1 MIMKNLIMLIFILCM
16 GTALCVAV
24 CSEYQDIQLIAAVE
38 FVLASF
44 ALGATNKLVTKTN
57 K

>member
-1 MIMKNLIMLIFILCM
+1 M

-38 FVLASF
+38 FVLSSF
-44 ALGATNKLVTKTN
+44 AFAVANKMLSN